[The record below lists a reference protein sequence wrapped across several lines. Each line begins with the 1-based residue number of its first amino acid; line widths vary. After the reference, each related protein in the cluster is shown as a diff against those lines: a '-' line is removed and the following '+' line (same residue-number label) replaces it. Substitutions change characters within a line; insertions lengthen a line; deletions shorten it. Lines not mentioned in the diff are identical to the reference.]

1 MGCCWAAFL
10 DAVVDCTCKR
20 GQQGPPESKGYEMA
34 GTWFDRKRGN
44 DAYWAV
50 TGKGRNGHSN
60 KRPQEYAR
68 DERDYYGD
76 EDDR

>member
-1 MGCCWAAFL
+1 
-10 DAVVDCTCKR
+10 
-20 GQQGPPESKGYEMA
+20 MA

-68 DERDYYGD
+68 DDERDYYRD